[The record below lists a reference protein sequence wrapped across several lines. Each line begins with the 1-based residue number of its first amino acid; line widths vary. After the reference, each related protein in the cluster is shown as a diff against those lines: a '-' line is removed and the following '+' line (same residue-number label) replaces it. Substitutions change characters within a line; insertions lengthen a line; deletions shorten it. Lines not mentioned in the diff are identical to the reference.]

1 MNLKFSVV
9 FKTGEYEIT
18 QNKNSINI
26 IKKGR
31 LWRPF
36 FMKSHRNLV
45 RFSLYVKSVLFLCR
59 ADG

>member
-26 IKKGR
+26 INKGA
-31 LWRPF
+31 F
-36 FMKSHRNLV
+36 GA
-45 RFSLYVKSVLFLCR
+45 LFYEITSKPC
-59 ADG
+59 AI

>member
-26 IKKGR
+26 IKKGA
-31 LWRPF
+31 F
-36 FMKSHRNLV
+36 GA
-45 RFSLYVKSVLFLCR
+45 LFYEITSKPC
-59 ADG
+59 AI